1 MARGLTIG
9 AIALAVVAGVAVGV
23 GVDADPSPS
32 VSGLPRAMGPPDCA
46 PGEGYSSNEIDYASG
61 AGYPT
66 PRDAL
71 DAALNVGGR
80 RFDAGDVSSRD
91 VRAGGRA
98 VREFTL
104 ERPDGAIWVLAAA
117 FPSDA
122 GWLVSS
128 VYECFLP

>member
-1 MARGLTIG
+1 LRRGLNLG
-9 AIALAVVAGVAVGV
+9 AIALAIVAGAAVGV
-23 GVDADPSPS
+23 GSDPAPS
-32 VSGLPRAMGPPDCA
+32 ASGLPRAMGQPDCA
-46 PGEGYSSNEIDYASG
+46 PGEGYSSHEIDYVSG

-66 PRDAL
+66 PSDAL

-80 RFDAGDVSSRD
+80 RFDAGDFSSRD
-91 VRAGGRA
+91 VRAGGQA

-104 ERPDGAIWVLAAA
+104 ERPDGGIWVLAVA
-117 FPSDA
+117 FPSDG